1 MSTGIVM
8 DFMLRKANGQLE
20 LPDLWLNNDIRL
32 IRSRV
37 LRDSK
42 TQDAAVE
49 HADYITFRNV
59 KTVWWILTEYA
70 NNFCEDRPMLTNDF
84 PMELIADLLDMSNLE
99 VVTAI
104 EFLELTGIIFYD
116 EAEVGRNKWEDC
128 VRTILKPFD
137 SCPYYADKGSL
148 DYFFEEEAIE
158 YVNKDIMQVNKRVV
172 WETKWNH
179 YYSSALDRYTI
190 AYFCEGK
197 K

>member
-1 MSTGIVM
+1 MSTDIVM
-8 DFMLRKANGQLE
+8 DLLLKKAQGQLE
-20 LPDLWLNNDIRL
+20 VPDWWLNNDIRL

-42 TQDAAVE
+42 TQDATVE

-70 NNFCEDRPMLTNDF
+70 SNFCEDRPMLTNDF

-104 EFLELTGIIFYD
+104 EFLEHTGIIFYD
-116 EAEVGRNKWEDC
+116 EAEVSRNKWEDC

-137 SCPYYADKGSL
+137 ACPYNTDVGSIE
-148 DYFFEEEAIE
+148 YFFEEEAME
-158 YVNKDIMQVNKRVV
+158 YVNREIMQTNKHVV

-179 YYSSALDRYTI
+179 YFSNAQDRYTI
-190 AYFCEGK
+190 AYFLRG
-197 K
+197 

>member
-32 IRSRV
+32 IRSRTV
-37 LRDSK
+37 RAIE
-42 TQDAAVE
+42 TRNTAIE
-49 HADYITFRNV
+49 NADYITLLNV

-70 NNFCEDRPMLTNDF
+70 SNFGEEHPMLTEDF
-84 PMELIADLLDMSNLE
+84 PMEMIAELLDMSKTE

-104 EFLELTGIIFYD
+104 DFLEHVGIIFYD
-116 EAEVGRNKWEDC
+116 EAEVSPNKWADC

-137 SCPYYADKGSL
+137 ARPSVEGGSL
-148 DYFFEEEAIE
+148 DYFFEEEAME
-158 YVNKDIMQVNKRVV
+158 YVNKEIMQTNKHVV

-179 YYSSALDRYTI
+179 YFSSAQDRYTI
-190 AYFCEGK
+190 AYFCGGK

>member
-32 IRSRV
+32 IRSRTV
-37 LRDSK
+37 R
-42 TQDAAVE
+42 AVE
-49 HADYITFRNV
+49 TRNTAIENADYITLLNV

-70 NNFCEDRPMLTNDF
+70 SNFGEEHPMLTEDF
-84 PMELIADLLDMSNLE
+84 PMEMIAELLDMSKNE

-104 EFLELTGIIFYD
+104 DFLEHVGIIFYD
-116 EAEVGRNKWEDC
+116 EAEVSPNKWVDC

-137 SCPYYADKGSL
+137 VRPYNTDVGSIE
-148 DYFFEEEAIE
+148 YFFEEEAME
-158 YVNKDIMQVNKRVV
+158 YVNREIMQTNKHVV

-179 YYSSALDRYTI
+179 YFSSAQDRYTI
-190 AYFCEGK
+190 AYFCGGK

>member
-8 DFMLRKANGQLE
+8 DFMLKKANGQLE

-70 NNFCEDRPMLTNDF
+70 SNFCEEHPMLTKDF
-84 PMELIADLLDMSNLE
+84 PMEMIAELLDMSKTE

-104 EFLELTGIIFYD
+104 EFLEHTGIIFYD
-116 EAEVGRNKWEDC
+116 EAEVSPHKWVDC

-137 SCPYYADKGSL
+137 VRPYNTDIGSL
-148 DYFFEEEAIE
+148 EYFFEEEAME
-158 YVNKDIMQVNKRVV
+158 YVNGEIMQVNKRVV

>member
-20 LPDLWLNNDIRL
+20 LPDLWLNNNIRL
-32 IRSRV
+32 IRSMV

-70 NNFCEDRPMLTNDF
+70 SNFGEEHPMLTEDF
-84 PMELIADLLDMSNLE
+84 PMEMIAELLDMSKNE

-104 EFLELTGIIFYD
+104 DFLEHAGIIFYD
-116 EAEVGRNKWEDC
+116 EAEVSPNKWADC

-137 SCPYYADKGSL
+137 TRPYNTDVGSIE
-148 DYFFEEEAIE
+148 YFFEEEAME
-158 YVNKDIMQVNKRVV
+158 YVNNEIMQTNKHVV
-172 WETKWNH
+172 WQTKWNH
-179 YYSSALDRYTI
+179 YFSSAQDRYTI
-190 AYFCEGK
+190 AYFLRG
-197 K
+197 

>member
-49 HADYITFRNV
+49 HVDYITLRNI

-70 NNFCEDRPMLTNDF
+70 SNFCEDRPMLTNDF

-104 EFLELTGIIFYD
+104 EFLEHVGIIFYD
-116 EAEVGRNKWEDC
+116 EAEVSPNKWVDC

-137 SCPYYADKGSL
+137 ACPYNTDVGSIE
-148 DYFFEEEAIE
+148 YFFEEEAME
-158 YVNKDIMQVNKRVV
+158 YVNRDIMQTNKYVV

-179 YYSSALDRYTI
+179 YFSNAQDRYTI
-190 AYFCEGK
+190 AYFCGGEK
-197 K
+197 